1 VKLRRDK
8 IVVVLEHKIYVYNFS
23 DLKIVHQTDT
33 VANPKGLCA
42 LSPTQGNTVLAC
54 PGLNKGQV
62 RVELY
67 DVGATKFISAHD
79 GDLAFLALSLDGDR
93 LATASEKGTLV
104 RVYDTSKATLLHEF
118 RRGADRATIY
128 SIAFAATNEFL
139 ACSSD
144 KGTVH
149 VWAVPR
155 SDETRASETNDDE
168 KKAAEDASS
177 HANGPM
183 QSSEKTKTDAV
194 LGVAQSALSF
204 AAGFLPANLGLAGER
219 SVAQFKLPD
228 FTKSLVAFGP
238 EPQTLVVVTAEG
250 TYYKVA
256 FEYDREGGQ
265 CTQREFARFMKSEMQ
280 EEEGGWGAAEEAD
293 KTDAL

>member
-1 VKLRRDK
+1 
-8 IVVVLEHKIYVYNFS
+8 
-23 DLKIVHQTDT
+23 
-33 VANPKGLCA
+33 
-42 LSPTQGNTVLAC
+42 
-54 PGLNKGQV
+54 
-62 RVELY
+62 
-67 DVGATKFISAHD
+67 
-79 GDLAFLALSLDGDR
+79 
-93 LATASEKGTLV
+93 LV

-155 SDETRASETNDDE
+155 SDEPNASETNDDE
-168 KKAAEDASS
+168 KKAAEHASS

-183 QSSEKTKTDAV
+183 RSPERSSEKTKTDAV
-194 LGVAQSALSF
+194 LGVANAALSF

-250 TYYKVA
+250 TYYK
-256 FEYDREGGQ
+256 GGV
-265 CTQREFARFMKSEMQ
+265 RV
-280 EEEGGWGAAEEAD
+280 
-293 KTDAL
+293 